1 MSNPA
6 STHSKLSFSARARW
20 RACPISVHLSKD
32 IGDDPGSPAAREGT
46 AAHLQAE
53 WYVRKAFNIGPA
65 DSTYHAGDHPP
76 DVARVEGLNV
86 LPDAWPLW
94 QDMLRQH
101 GRDYLAFV
109 RSLIPADEPNAY
121 VSVETKVNIHSIHPQ
136 LFGTLDLRVWLPQRC
151 QLIVVDYKYGFQ
163 DVDVGTPDDPNAQL
177 AAYAVAS
184 IEGMNEATRKQIK
197 GITLAVYQPR
207 VPLGEPAKI
216 LHLPPAWIEE
226 ERRKL
231 RDECAAVV
239 NPGAPRP
246 GDHCRYCPA
255 KAVCPSVHNTLQVA
269 LDAYAG
275 GRNILAMDDAE
286 IIALW
291 SARKAVETLMDDI
304 DERVRKL
311 AKDGDKRFK
320 VTVQAG
326 RRMWKDPK
334 GAALTLL
341 ALGRHDLLQPV
352 ALSDAAAALP
362 AGIVAELIGQSQG
375 STRIS
380 LLDTP
385 APNVVRDIFKQ
396 YVKPA

>member
-6 STHSKLSFSARARW
+6 TTHSKLSFSARARW
-20 RACPISVHLSKD
+20 RACPLSVHLSLNVA
-32 IGDDPGSPAAREGT
+32 DDPGSPAAREGT
-46 AAHLQAE
+46 AAHVQAE
-53 WYVRKAFNIGPA
+53 WYVRKAFNLGDA
-65 DSTYHAGDHPP
+65 TYHAGDHPP
-76 DVARVEGLNV
+76 DVSRVEGLSV
-86 LPDAWPLW
+86 DGYDAWKLW
-94 QDMLRQH
+94 QEQLRKH
-101 GRDYLAFV
+101 GRDYLAFI

-136 LFGTLDLRVWLPQRC
+136 LFGTLDLRIWLPKRC

-163 DVDVGTPDDPNAQL
+163 DVDVGTADEPNAQL

-184 IEGMNEATRKQIK
+184 IEGMNAAVAAQIK

-207 VPLGEPAKI
+207 VPLGEPAKL
-216 LHLPPAWIEE
+216 LHLPPEWVAD

-231 RDECAAVV
+231 KEEVAAVAA
-239 NPGAPRP
+239 PGGPKP

-255 KAVCPSVHNTLQVA
+255 KATCPAVHNALQVA
-269 LDAYAG
+269 LNAYAG
-275 GRNILAMDDAE
+275 GPNVLSMDDAQV
-286 IIALW
+286 IALW
-291 SARKAVETLMDDI
+291 SAREAVETLMDDI

-311 AKDGDKRFK
+311 AKAGDNRFK
-320 VTVQAG
+320 LTIQAG

-362 AGIVAELIGQSQG
+362 AGIVSELIGQSQG

-380 LLDTP
+380 LLESP

-396 YVKPA
+396 YVKKT